1 MPLYPLCEGDGGWRA
16 ASPGK
21 LSFAHGSLPGLY
33 RSTASH
39 PAPNVNLPVS
49 PSALRFTAQ
58 EPKRCGCGSAASA
71 ARTFTT
77 RPRRPGYRV
86 GRGVRVR
93 ACIAAIAA
101 IAATASSSLA
111 RCSLLLLTA
120 AHHIHSTQTVL
131 LAQLPAPGSQHPAPP
146 PLAVVPIPRP
156 PACHQPHAA

>member
-77 RPRRPGYRV
+77 RPRRPGCHSA
-86 GRGVRVR
+86 G
-93 ACIAAIAA
+93 ACVHRIS
-101 IAATASSSLA
+101 ATARHAILTHSLPTALLAA
-111 RCSLLLLTA
+111 RCR
-120 AHHIHSTQTVL
+120 L
-131 LAQLPAPGSQHPAPP
+131 LAAD
-146 PLAVVPIPRP
+146 
-156 PACHQPHAA
+156 C